1 MPPSFPSKRR
11 LLLVDDDPTNLA
23 LMNAFFDPERYE
35 TQTAQDGQEA
45 LEQILE
51 HSPDYFSAVILD
63 YHMPRKDGITL
74 LKELKSSDQYH
85 TIPVVL
91 QTSANRTEDIQRG
104 LEAGAFYYL
113 LKPFKKGQLT
123 SIVDAA
129 IQSHHH
135 LSINAQAPLVTH
147 TCELMEQARFRF
159 QTLEQARYL
168 SSMIALQTPEPQK
181 ISLGL
186 FELMLNAIEH
196 GNLGI
201 GYEEKSRL
209 ISQERLQSE
218 IGRRLSLPENRHK
231 SVQLEWQRKN
241 QQLEVSITDMGKGFD
256 YTPYLDFS
264 ITRMTDAHGRGIM
277 LANQLCFDRLSF
289 SENGRKVTC
298 VINLNSKASTQV
310 H

>member
-1 MPPSFPSKRR
+1 MNTPSSTKRR

-23 LMNAFFDPERYE
+23 LMDAFFDSERYE

-45 LEQILE
+45 LEHILN
-51 HSPDYFSAVILD
+51 HNPNYFSAVILD
-63 YHMPRKDGITL
+63 YQMPRKDGITL
-74 LKELKSSDQYH
+74 LKELKASSQYQ

-113 LKPFKKGQLT
+113 LKPFKKSQLT

-135 LSINAQAPLVTH
+135 LNISTQAPLMTH

-181 ISLGL
+181 VSLGL

-209 ISQERLQSE
+209 ISQEQLQSE
-218 IGRRLSLPENRHK
+218 IRRRLSLPENQHK
-231 SVQLEWQRKN
+231 SVQLEWQRTN
-241 QQLEVSITDMGKGFD
+241 QQLEVSITDMGRGFD

-264 ITRMTDAHGRGIM
+264 IERMTDTHGRGIM
-277 LANQLCFDRLSF
+277 VANKLCFDRLSY
-289 SENGRKVTC
+289 SEQGRKVTC
-298 VINLNSKASTQV
+298 VINLDSKAPNQV